1 MAGVPF
7 QACEKSGGL
16 GMRGRGN
23 ACKNPIVFCFFFLAE
38 PSNPP
43 ATILSSIESVYVLS
57 NPFPSKPLIVFHPIN
72 HPTVSLTIPLGNLD
86 FFGAYVEQFS

>member
-1 MAGVPF
+1 MPARIPLF
-7 QACEKSGGL
+7 SG
-16 GMRGRGN
+16 
-23 ACKNPIVFCFFFLAE
+23 FFLAE

-43 ATILSSIESVYVLS
+43 AAILSSIESVYVLS
-57 NPFPSKPLIVFHPIN
+57 NPFPSKPLFFHPIN